1 MTHVKFNRRPFEA
14 NFNNLVEDIF
24 SEFPVLFKNEWK
36 GIVPVNIKESDS
48 KYILEV
54 IAPGFEKPD
63 FKINLEQDVLTI
75 SAEKKE
81 NAETTE
87 NEKQIRKEYSVR
99 TFKRSF
105 TVDNKIDSGKIE
117 AKYVNGI
124 LILTLPK
131 KEPAK
136 TTQEI
141 VIN

>member
-1 MTHVKFNRRPFEA
+1 MTHVKFTRRPFEA
-14 NFNNLVEDIF
+14 NFNNFVEDIF
-24 SEFPVLFKNEWK
+24 SEIPVLFKNEWK
-36 GIVPVNIKESDS
+36 GNTPVNIKESDNA
-48 KYILEV
+48 YILEV
-54 IAPGFEKPD
+54 MAPGFEKSD
-63 FKINLEQDVLTI
+63 FKINLDQDVLTI
-75 SAEKKE
+75 SADNKE
-81 NAETTE
+81 NADTAGKQ
-87 NEKQIRKEYSVR
+87 KQIRKEFSIR

-124 LILTLPK
+124 LMLTLPK